1 MSSLGFSSFVFSLFG
16 FEHYHHISCFCGML
30 KTFIDSLVSFM
41 SPYFVWAPLI
51 IEDFLC
57 FSHLPS
63 SVGCDPNQ
71 SYFSRKMH

>member
-1 MSSLGFSSFVFSLFG
+1 MSSLGIFIFGFVFIW

-30 KTFIDSLVSFM
+30 KTFIDSLVSLM
-41 SPYFVWAPLI
+41 SANFVWAPLI